1 MKQTF
6 SIQGMTCDHCAG
18 RVEKAVTEL
27 PGIKKVKIHL
37 KKNNGVV
44 KFDESEVTSEEI
56 AKKITDTGYEASI
69 I

>member
-44 KFDESEVTSEEI
+44 KFDESEEI